1 MNTSP
6 VEIMSQA
13 VSPLSTSPSAA
24 ATGEESRG
32 SATRAKANRSANFE
46 PIPRFIICILFV
58 LLDRHIIGY
67 FVALIDN

>member
-24 ATGEESRG
+24 ATGEERRG
-32 SATRAKANRSANFE
+32 SATRAKAKRSANFE
-46 PIPRFIICILFV
+46 PIPCFII
-58 LLDRHIIGY
+58 
-67 FVALIDN
+67 